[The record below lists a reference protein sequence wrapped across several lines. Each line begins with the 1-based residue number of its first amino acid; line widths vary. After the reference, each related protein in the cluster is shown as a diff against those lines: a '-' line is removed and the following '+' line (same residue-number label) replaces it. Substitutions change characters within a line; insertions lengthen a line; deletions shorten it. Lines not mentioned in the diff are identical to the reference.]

1 MSKLQQRPLAQLAAG
16 LSAASVRRP
25 RATVAIAAIAAALLV
40 AAASRLPSEV
50 GYAAYFGP
58 RSPEV
63 LRLASFLDEFE
74 SGVHLLVVFGCR
86 ETARCDAIAE
96 PWALDFLGR
105 LQAALDGVPNVRRTW
120 SALNTPVVV
129 GPLETRTLATRADG
143 NLALASDWPALLASA
158 REQRFFNG
166 TVLAPD
172 GRSAGI
178 VVELQSIESGPM
190 RDAVRAV
197 LATLPR
203 FERELGAEVH
213 VAGDPVWTVVS
224 SDTLERDAVV
234 LTALMFA
241 VMGALLFLLFRDAWF
256 ALLPVLAVGFVTAAV
271 QGIAALA
278 GLPMTS
284 LLSALPPLLVVIAVA
299 TSIHYLTAVARSPER
314 ATARRLADAA
324 REVGPG
330 CFWTTATTAV
340 GFDSFLW
347 SDLASF
353 RHFGGLAALGVVIA
367 FLATFTLLPALLF
380 LHLRRAHVQSR
391 AVASALPS
399 QIVHAIRDVVVRYPR
414 FVVVACVGGFALL
427 ATGAPRLHYAADFGF
442 GEQSFVV
449 RSLRAIEAN
458 FRKPMTTEVVVTLPP
473 GAHVYDAASLA
484 LLAQIE
490 LLFSLEA
497 TTGDAWSFLDL
508 LEDAHRA
515 DRGRP
520 AANFAELVADAPRS
534 VALVASTENARWFW
548 KEAVDEGARERAR
561 VSVDR
566 AWLDDAAQAPYVA
579 RVRAGLAELQRTAP
593 PGTAID
599 FEGGLVL
606 ADRFVTQLRETQ
618 WKSFA
623 SAFGM
628 VALTLILLFRR
639 FRALAFWSIV
649 ASTLPVAA
657 LLGLMGWASIGV
669 DPANT
674 MVGAILIGIGVDDTI
689 HLALRWFDHREL
701 GGSVRASIA
710 YALRTA
716 GEPVL
721 VSSGV
726 LALGFSVLLFS
737 SWGGLVGFGL
747 LASLGVGLLLAGN
760 LLLLPAALLAFTRER
775 LLP

>member
-1 MSKLQQRPLAQLAAG
+1 MQQPLAQLAAG

-25 RATVAIAAIAAALLV
+25 RTTVAIAAILTLLLT

-63 LRLASFLDEFE
+63 MRLAAFLEEFE

-86 ETARCDAIAE
+86 ETSRCEAIAE

-105 LQAALDGVPNVRRTW
+105 LQARLDAVPNVRRTW
-120 SALNTPVVV
+120 SALNSPIIV
-129 GPLETRTLATRADG
+129 GPLETRTLAERRGDDLT
-143 NLALASDWPALLASA
+143 LASDWRPLLAKAS
-158 REQRFFNG
+158 EQRFFRG
-166 TVLAPD
+166 TVLAAD

-178 VVELQSIESGPM
+178 VVELQSIESQPM
-190 RDAVRAV
+190 REAVRAV
-197 LATLPR
+197 LALLPA
-203 FERELGAEVH
+203 FERELGAELH

-224 SDTLERDAVV
+224 SDTLERDALV

-241 VMGALLFLLFRDAWF
+241 VMGGLLWLLFRDIWF
-256 ALLPVLAVGFVTAAV
+256 ALLPVLAVSSVTAAV

-284 LLSALPPLLVVIAVA
+284 LLSALPPLLVVIAIA
-299 TSIHYLTAVARSPER
+299 TSIHLLTAVARAEQRDP
-314 ATARRLADAA
+314 AA
-324 REVGPG
+324 RLVAAAHEVGPG

-353 RHFGGLAALGVVIA
+353 RHFGGLAALGVVIS
-367 FLATFTLLPALLF
+367 FGVTFTVLPALLV
-380 LHLRRAHVQSR
+380 LHLRRTTDRPR
-391 AVASALPS
+391 ARTSALPDE
-399 QIVHAIRDVVVRYPR
+399 ILAAVRDTVKRYPR
-414 FVVVACVGGFALL
+414 FVLAACLGGFAGL
-427 ATGAPRLHYAADFGF
+427 ATGAPRLHYASDFGF

-458 FRKPMTTEVVVTLPP
+458 FRKPMTTEVVVTLPT
-473 GAHVYDAASLA
+473 GAHVYEAASLA
-484 LLAQIE
+484 LLARIE
-490 LLFSLEA
+490 ALFAAEP
-497 TTGDAWSFLDL
+497 TTGDTWSFLDL
-508 LEDAHRA
+508 LEDAHRV

-520 AANFAELVADAPRS
+520 SADFDELVVSAPRT
-534 VALVASTENARWFW
+534 VALVASTETARWFW
-548 KEAVDEGARERAR
+548 REAAIDGARERAR

-579 RVRAGLAELQRTAP
+579 RIRNALAVLEHDAA
-593 PGTAID
+593 PGTQVT

-606 ADRFVTQLRETQ
+606 ADRFVTQLRDTQ

-623 SAFGM
+623 SAFLM
-628 VALTLILLFRR
+628 VAATLIVLFHRCG
-639 FRALAFWSIV
+639 ALAPWAIV

-657 LLGLMGWASIGV
+657 LLGLMGWAGIGL

-689 HLALRWFDHREL
+689 HLSLRYADARSEGLDTWDAIDRALR
-701 GGSVRASIA
+701 S
-710 YALRTA
+710 A

-737 SWGGLVGFGL
+737 QWGGLVGFGL

-760 LLLLPAALLAFTRER
+760 LLLLPAALLVGARDPVLR
-775 LLP
+775 